1 MTVKVN
7 DRIPLPPKD
16 ATVKNVTCEF
26 CIVGCGYKAYKWPV
40 GKEGGARP
48 NQNALGVDFTRP
60 VPANG
65 TWASPNM
72 VNLVEENGR
81 KYNVMV
87 VPDHN
92 CVVNSGLNS
101 VRGGLMASTLFNA
114 NSDTADRLKEP
125 LIYRG
130 RKLYETT
137 WEEAT
142 GLLAKVIAKILQND
156 SPNDIAMITFDHGGG
171 GGGFENT
178 WGTGKLF
185 FKAIGTISCRI
196 HNRPAYNSEVH
207 ATREMGIGE
216 LNSSY
221 YDCELADT
229 ILMIGTNPVE
239 CQTNFFFNH
248 MVKNLTGESLKNKK
262 KEYHRGETAAPGK
275 FIVVD
280 PRRTVT
286 VKTAEKVA
294 GKENVLHLQLKPGT
308 DVTLM
313 NALVTYIVEK
323 GWHAKSF
330 IRKHTEGFKEMYAR
344 NKTSLE
350 EAERITGVPAEK
362 IKKAAEW
369 LAKPKKSGHRPR
381 NWIGYEKGVIWGIKN
396 YECIASIVNLAL
408 VTQSVGRVGTG
419 VCRMGG
425 HQEGYARPPYGG
437 PPRWKLPV
445 IDEHMKKGDYSVMFI
460 WGCDP
465 TVNTIAAEQFREA
478 LARRS
483 EIVKR
488 VLDEYEGADLD
499 TLADKV
505 YEACK
510 YYGGL
515 LVVDVD
521 IYPRPKQEYSHIVF
535 PAATTMEMNLTS
547 MNGER
552 RMRLSEKVVEPPGSA
567 KPDCLIAAAIAN
579 AIKAEL
585 ERQGRYDLAKRFEG
599 FDWKTEE
606 DAFNDGFRMAG
617 KEEIDSQG
625 GPTGYIATYDRLR
638 KAGNNGVQLPI
649 KAYKHGRLIGT
660 RLLYTDY
667 KFGTKSGKARFLPTP
682 QPDLPPQI
690 KKMMGRH
697 KYWINNGRLN
707 HMWQSNYHT
716 LRLEFTKDRWPLA
729 PIFLHESDMKELGL
743 QDGDIVRVWN
753 DYGSV
758 RAIAITS
765 DEVRPGEPFMAFG
778 FANSPMNNL
787 VTDFV
792 DPDTKIPYY
801 KGTVASIE
809 RIGRN
814 ESLIEE
820 VSFKER
826 G

>member
-1 MTVKVN
+1 MV
-7 DRIPLPPKD
+7 LSGEELQMYY
-16 ATVKNVTCEF
+16 KNL
-26 CIVGCGYKAYKWPV
+26 KK
-40 GKEGGARP
+40 
-48 NQNALGVDFTRP
+48 VDFTKQ
-60 VPANG
+60 VPAYG

-72 VNLVEENGR
+72 VNTIEENG
-81 KYNVMV
+81 KEYNVMV
-87 VPDHN
+87 IPDHN

-101 VRGGLMASTLFNA
+101 VRGGLMASTLFTA
-114 NSDTADRLKEP
+114 QGDTKDRLKEP

-137 WEEAT
+137 WEEST

-156 SPNDIAMITFDHGGG
+156 SPNDIAMATFDHGGG

-207 ATREMGIGE
+207 ASREMGIGE

-229 ILMIGTNPVE
+229 IMMIATNPVE

-262 KEYHRGETAAPGK
+262 KEFNRGESASQGK

-294 GKENVLHLQLKPGT
+294 GKDNVLHLQLKPGT

-313 NALVTYIVEK
+313 NALVTYIVEQ

-330 IRKHTEGFKEMYAR
+330 IRKHTEGFNEMY
-344 NKTSLE
+344 
-350 EAERITGVPAEK
+350 
-362 IKKAAEW
+362 
-369 LAKPKKSGHRPR
+369 
-381 NWIGYEKGVIWGIKN
+381 WIGYEKGVIWGIKN

-445 IDEHMKKGDYSVMFI
+445 IDEHIKKGDYKVFFI

-465 TVNTIAAEQFREA
+465 TVTSIDAEGLREA

-488 VLDEYEGADLD
+488 ILDEYEGADLD

-515 LVVDVD
+515 LIVDID
-521 IYPRPKQEYSHIVF
+521 IYPRP
-535 PAATTMEMNLTS
+535 
-547 MNGER
+547 
-552 RMRLSEKVVEPPGSA
+552 
-567 KPDCLIAAAIAN
+567 AIAN
-579 AIKAEL
+579 AIKTEL
-585 ERQGRYDLAKRFEG
+585 ERQGRPDLAKRFEG
-599 FDWKTEE
+599 FNWKTEE
-606 DAFNDGFRMAG
+606 DAFNDGFRKAG

-625 GPTGYIATYDRLR
+625 GPTGYLATYDRLR

-649 KAYKHGRLIGT
+649 KAYKHGKLIGT

-667 KFGTKSGKARFLPTP
+667 KFGTKSGKAKFLPTP
-682 QPDLPPQI
+682 QPPIPDQI

-729 PIFLHESDMKELGL
+729 PIFLHEADMKDLGL
-743 QDGDIVRVWN
+743 KDGC
-753 DYGSV
+753 
-758 RAIAITS
+758 
-765 DEVRPGEPFMAFG
+765 
-778 FANSPMNNL
+778 
-787 VTDFV
+787 
-792 DPDTKIPYY
+792 
-801 KGTVASIE
+801 
-809 RIGRN
+809 
-814 ESLIEE
+814 
-820 VSFKER
+820 
-826 G
+826 

>member
-1 MTVKVN
+1 MAVKLN

-16 ATVKNVTCEF
+16 AEVKNVTCEF

-40 GKEGGARP
+40 GKEGGLKASE
-48 NQNALGVDFTRP
+48 NALGVDFTKQAP
-60 VPANG
+60 VNSS
-65 TWASPNM
+65 WASPNM
-72 VNLVEENGR
+72 VNVIEEKGK

-87 VPDHN
+87 IPDHD
-92 CVVNSGLNS
+92 CEVNSGLNS
-101 VRGGLMASTLFNA
+101 VRGGLLASTLFTA
-114 NSDTADRLKEP
+114 VGDTNDRLKEP
-125 LIYRG
+125 MIYRG
-130 RKLYETT
+130 EKLYETT
-137 WEEAT
+137 WAEAT
-142 GLLAKVIAKILQND
+142 GLLAKVIAKVLQND
-156 SPNDIAMITFDHGGG
+156 SPNDIAMATFDHGGG

-185 FKAIGTISCRI
+185 FTAIGTISARI

-207 ATREMGIGE
+207 SSREMGIGE

-221 YDCELADT
+221 YDCQLADT
-229 ILMIGTNPVE
+229 IMMIGTNPVE

-248 MVKNLTGESLKNKK
+248 MVKNFTGESLNDKK
-262 KEYHRGETAAPGK
+262 KEYERGEAASAGK

-286 VKTAEKVA
+286 VKTAEKIA
-294 GKENVLHLQLKPGT
+294 GKDNVLHLQIKPGT

-313 NALVTYIVEK
+313 NALVTYIVEQ

-330 IRKHTEGFKEMYAR
+330 IEKHTEGFEEMYR
-344 NKTSLE
+344 VNKISLS
-350 EAERITGVPAEK
+350 EAEAVTGVPAEK

-369 LAKPKKSGHRPR
+369 LAKPKPSGHRPR

-437 PPRWKLPV
+437 PPRNKLPV
-445 IDEHMKKGDYSVMFI
+445 IDEHIKNGDYKVFFI

-465 TVNTIAAEQFREA
+465 ATTTIAAEQFREA

-483 EIVKR
+483 GIVKR
-488 VLDEYEGADLD
+488 VLDQYEGADLD

-510 YYGGL
+510 NGGL
-515 LVVDVD
+515 LVVNIDL
-521 IYPRPKQEYSHIVF
+521 YPRPSTQYAHIVF

-552 RMRLSEKVVEPPGSA
+552 RLRLSEKVVEAPGSA
-567 KPDCLIAAAIAN
+567 KPDCLIAAEIAN

-585 ERQGRYDLAKRFEG
+585 ERQGRNDLAKRFEG
-599 FDWKTEE
+599 FNWKTEE
-606 DAFNDGFRMAG
+606 DAFNDGFRKAG

-625 GPTGYIATYDRLR
+625 GPTGYIATYERLR

-649 KAYKHGRLIGT
+649 KDYKDGKLIGT
-660 RLLYTDY
+660 RLLYTDH
-667 KFGTKSGKARFLPTP
+667 KFGTPSGKARFLPTP
-682 QPDLPPQI
+682 QPPIPEQI
-690 KKMMGRH
+690 QKMMGRH

-716 LRLEFTKDRWPLA
+716 LRMAFTKDRWPMA
-729 PIFLHESDMKELGL
+729 PIFLNEEDMRELGL
-743 QDGDIVRVWN
+743 QDGDIVLVWN

-765 DEVRPGEPFMAFG
+765 DEVRPKEPFMAFG
-778 FANSPMNNL
+778 FPNSPMNNL

-801 KGTVASIE
+801 KGTVASIRKLG
-809 RIGRN
+809 RI
-814 ESLIEE
+814 ESLIEN
-820 VSFKER
+820 VSFKPR
-826 G
+826 A